1 MKLKISKTSIKR
13 SMKKIKNQKKNNQIN
28 IYVY

>member
-1 MKLKISKTSIKR
+1 MKLKISKTSIKK

>member
-13 SMKKIKNQKKNNQIN
+13 SMKKIKNQKNNNQIN
-28 IYVY
+28 IYVH